1 MTARKL
7 VVPTMAGLLWAL
19 LLLGGTFGPRASS
32 FASADGDLAL
42 HILLGDLVRESGGVL
57 PTEPTTYTADDRPF
71 VAHEW
76 LSEVVLSAAHDAL
89 GLAGPVLLV
98 ALVAA
103 TTFWLLMRRMRET
116 GVSPWPQVAI
126 VFLALLVVNLHLN
139 VRPHVFSWLIAL
151 IWWIRL
157 ERLRAGEISGRR
169 WLAISGPLMVLWTNL
184 HGAFLLGFVL
194 MGICALASGLE
205 AAVASGPERGRA
217 LAELRRLV
225 GLGTVVFLL
234 SGLNPFGFRLHL
246 HILEFMRES
255 AMLRQVVEFRSPDFH
270 DPRQHLF
277 LAVALLVFVLL
288 IVGRRRPASVDW
300 LLAVVLFDRAL
311 LSVRDAAFFAILT
324 APLAGR
330 RLEGMLREAAS
341 ASSLAGRF
349 ARAVL
354 ASSDRLLASDRR
366 SGGGL
371 TLAAVALGAVAL
383 LAVRGPGAL
392 SFDPA
397 RMPVG
402 AADFVEAHPQLFEGR
417 MYNAYAWGG
426 YLAYRLYP
434 QHKTFINGFNDHY
447 GPALLEDYQ
456 QVQGLGADWR
466 EVLDRYRVAWAVV
479 GRDSPLTRALEQA
492 GWEPVYRDDLAE
504 LLVRPAPGAERR
516 S

>member
-7 VVPTMAGLLWAL
+7 VVPSMAGLLWAL

-42 HILLGDLVRESGGVL
+42 HILLGDLVRESGGLL

-76 LSEVVLSAAHDAL
+76 LSEVALSAADDAL

-98 ALVAA
+98 ALLTA

-126 VFLALLVVNLHLN
+126 VLLALLVVNLHLV

-151 IWWIRL
+151 VWWIRL
-157 ERLRAGEISGRR
+157 ERLRAGEISGTR
-169 WLAISGPLMVLWTNL
+169 WLVISGPLMVLWTNL
-184 HGAFLLGFVL
+184 HGGFLLGFVL
-194 MGICALASGLE
+194 MGICAVASLLE
-205 AAVASGPERGRA
+205 AVTTSGPGRGRA
-217 LAELRRLV
+217 LAELRRLL
-225 GLGTVVFLL
+225 GLGAVVLLL

-246 HILEFMRES
+246 HILEFVRES
-255 AMLRQVVEFRSPDFH
+255 AMLRQVAEFRSPDFH
-270 DPRQHLF
+270 DPQQHVF
-277 LAVALLVFVLL
+277 LVYSLLVFALL
-288 IVGRRRPASVDW
+288 IAGRRRPAPTDW
-300 LLAVVLFDRAL
+300 LLVLVLFDRAL
-311 LSVRDAAFFAILT
+311 VSVRNAALFAILT

-330 RLEGMLREAAS
+330 RLEGILREAAAEPS
-341 ASSLAGRF
+341 PAGRL
-349 ARAVL
+349 ARALL

-366 SGGGL
+366 SGGAL
-371 TLAAVALGAVAL
+371 TLAAVAVGALAL
-383 LAVRGPGAL
+383 LVARGPGAI

-402 AADFVEAHPQLFEGR
+402 AADFVEAHPDLFEGR
-417 MYNAYAWGG
+417 MFNAYPWGG

-434 QHKTFINGFNDHY
+434 EHKTFINGFNDHY
-447 GPALLEDYQ
+447 GPGLFRDYQ
-456 QVQGLGADWR
+456 EVQGLEAGWR

-479 GRDSPLTRALEQA
+479 VRDSPLARALEGA

-504 LLVRPAPGAERR
+504 LLVRPATAPGRR